1 MAALLVSAA
10 LSACGSSAGSGSQTA
25 ATQSATVP
33 LTFTTTSTVPTST
46 VPAPTKTT
54 YLGPDNVPIE
64 TGSFLAPAST
74 TRLGAFVDGV
84 QCQSIAQLAYTAYA
98 HLQVYVEG
106 RSVALPGG
114 IGLVGVKTKATSHG
128 LLFTPKTC
136 MYWLHTR
143 AADGIIQ
150 VQSPVR
156 RAYTLGVLFKIWNQ
170 PLSSDQIATAHGHIT
185 ATVNGRRWSGD
196 PSAIPLT
203 EHEDI
208 QIAVG
213 TPVPPYAAV
222 DWVGT
227 TL

>member
-1 MAALLVSAA
+1 MAALLASAA
-10 LSACGSSAGSGSQTA
+10 LSACGSSGTQPTS
-25 ATQSATVP
+25 TQSTVP
-33 LTFTTTSTVPTST
+33 VTFTTTTPAPTSTVPT
-46 VPAPTKTT
+46 PTDRA
-54 YLGPDNVPIE
+54 YLGPDNIPIE
-64 TGSFLAPAST
+64 TGPFLAPATT
-74 TRLGAFVDGV
+74 TRLGMIVDGV
-84 QCQSIAQLAYTAYA
+84 QCQSIAQLAYTAYT
-98 HLQVYVEG
+98 HLQVYVDG
-106 RSVALPGG
+106 HSVALPGG
-114 IGLVGVKTKATSHG
+114 IGLVGVKTQASSHG
-128 LLFTPKTC
+128 LVFTPRTC

-185 ATVNGRRWSGD
+185 ATVDGRRWPGD
-196 PSAIPLT
+196 PSAIPLR
-203 EHEDI
+203 ERENI
-208 QIAVG
+208 QLAVG

>member
-1 MAALLVSAA
+1 VAALLVSAA
-10 LSACGSSAGSGSQTA
+10 LSACGSSGAQPT
-25 ATQSATVP
+25 ATQSTVP
-33 LTFTTTSTVPTST
+33 ITFTTTTPVPTST
-46 VPAPTKTT
+46 VPAPTRTA

-64 TGSFLAPAST
+64 TGSFLAPATT
-74 TRLGAFVDGV
+74 TRLGMIVDGV
-84 QCQSIAQLAYTAYA
+84 QCQSIAQLAYTAYS
-98 HLQVYVEG
+98 HLQVYVDG

-128 LLFTPKTC
+128 LVFSPKTC
-136 MYWLHTR
+136 MYWLHTL

-156 RAYTLGVLFKIWNQ
+156 RAYTLGVLFKIWDQ
-170 PLSSDQIATAHGHIT
+170 PLSSDQVATAHGHVI
-185 ATVNGRRWSGD
+185 ATVNGRRWPGD
-196 PSAIPLT
+196 PSAIPLR
-203 EHEDI
+203 ERESI

-227 TL
+227 KL